1 MSFGRRLTAARKFTV
16 RPGVDWRIWYNDTM
30 RFIPWYLT
38 RGDVLGALF
47 VLAVLGLLIFTYI
60 RFPGFAA
67 STGFGPDWDCKSVP
81 QGDPVCVKKI
91 AR

>member
-1 MSFGRRLTAARKFTV
+1 MRLV
-16 RPGVDWRIWYNDTM
+16 R
-30 RFIPWYLT
+30 FFPWYPR

-47 VLAVLGLLIFTYI
+47 VLAVLCLLLFTYI

-67 STGFGPDWDCKSVP
+67 VTTGFGPDWDCKSVP
-81 QGDPVCVKKI
+81 QGEPICVKKI

>member
-1 MSFGRRLTAARKFTV
+1 
-16 RPGVDWRIWYNDTM
+16 M

-47 VLAVLGLLIFTYI
+47 VLAVLGLLIFTHI

-67 STGFGPDWDCKSVP
+67 APGFGPDWDCKSAP